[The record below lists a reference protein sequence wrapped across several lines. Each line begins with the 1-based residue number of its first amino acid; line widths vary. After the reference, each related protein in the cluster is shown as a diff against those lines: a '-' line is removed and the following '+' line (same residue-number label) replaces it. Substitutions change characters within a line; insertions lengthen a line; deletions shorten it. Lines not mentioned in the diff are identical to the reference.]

1 MQQRL
6 TIIIIIITTT
16 ITRLILIFYYIEFI
30 YLFIFDKQF
39 ECHDSSIEY

>member
-6 TIIIIIITTT
+6 TIIIIITTT
-16 ITRLILIFYYIEFI
+16 TTKLIFIFYYIIELI